1 MLHQG
6 ELYDLFENVP
16 SGTGGETSESLW
28 SQISGSVTGF
38 LANYGVWTNE
48 GAPGLAGLLVDLQT
62 AREQLAGAGAET
74 GEVDALIQTHGALSD
89 QAARY
94 GGTWDLLA
102 RWVGSV
108 QAFLGQQVSAQTA
121 LVESGTAGLDAW
133 PPLPGRRRGGV
144 AAQRSGLSLPLL
156 PLALTASIAV
166 AAIAALAWTVN
177 TWQDLRARTSTVKDL
192 AQRVASGQLTADQ
205 ASKLLPSTGGGFFA
219 GLGTAGVLVAV
230 ALGWFLFSGRA
241 RG

>member
-28 SQISGSVTGF
+28 SQVSGSVAGF
-38 LANYGVWTNE
+38 LANYAVWTNE
-48 GAPGLAGLLVDLQT
+48 GAPGLPGLLVDLQT

-74 GEVDALIQTHGALSD
+74 GEVDALIQTHGAVSD

-108 QAFLGQQVSAQTA
+108 QAFLGQQVSTQTA

-133 PPLPGRRRGGV
+133 PPLPGRRRTSG
-144 AAQRSGLSLPLL
+144 QRLGLPLL
-156 PLALTASIAV
+156 PLALTAGIAV

-177 TWQDLRARTSTVKDL
+177 TWQDLRARTATVKDL

-205 ASKLLPSTGGGFFA
+205 ASKLLPSTGSGFFA
-219 GLGTAGVLVAV
+219 GLGTAGLLVAV
-230 ALGWFLFSGRA
+230 ALGWFLLSGRV